1 MADQIAGR
9 VHYEGERKDIR
20 AGNAGVPYCISGGD
34 MPVYA
39 DDRVQAELQ

>member
-1 MADQIAGR
+1 MT
-9 VHYEGERKDIR
+9 ERGIKMKWHIPARNTIR
-20 AGNAGVPYCISGGD
+20 NARISCTD

>member
-1 MADQIAGR
+1 MADQIARR

-20 AGNAGVPYCISGGD
+20 TGDEGVPHCISGGNFS
-34 MPVYA
+34 VYA